1 MDQVN
6 LLQGSSDQVS
16 LLQSQNDEK
25 QDQNEDLLSK
35 IEMLEYNTT
44 QDITKLQN
52 ENSSLSKEVHHL
64 KDSNKSLDL

>member
-25 QDQNEDLLSK
+25 QDQNEELLSK
-35 IEMLEYNTT
+35 IEMLEYSTT
-44 QDITKLQN
+44 QDIKKLQN
-52 ENSSLSKEVHHL
+52 EKCLVGSTKQHRA
-64 KDSNKSLDL
+64 